1 MLKKSDTLLLVET
14 KERHYVLDTMR
25 GTDTQQSS
33 MFSYLSPE
41 ERVPQNHPL
50 RPIRLIVDDVLKALS
65 PTFSQLYSDF
75 GRPSIPPEKL
85 LRALLLQVLFTVRS
99 ERMLMEQM
107 EYNLMFRWFVGLN
120 MDEAVWVPTV
130 FTKNRDRLWEG
141 DIAEKFFQEVL
152 TQARVVDLISDE
164 HFTVDGTLIEAWAG
178 QKSFQRKDRPTPPP
192 DDPGNPT
199 VNFHGETRSN
209 DTHEST
215 TDPDARLARKSGGH
229 ESKLAYCGNVM
240 IENRNGLVVDTEL
253 LQCNGTAERDAAMLM
268 AERVE
273 GTERITVGAD
283 KAYDTKDFV
292 SEMRGM
298 NVTPHV
304 SQNTKRPGG
313 SAIDGRTT
321 RHEGYP
327 VSQRKRKRIE
337 EVFGWMKT
345 VGTLRKTRHR
355 GLQTV
360 RWVFTF
366 TAAAY
371 NLVRMRNLMSPAVQA
386 V

>member
-1 MLKKSDTLLLVET
+1 
-14 KERHYVLDTMR
+14 MR
-25 GTDTQQSS
+25 GPDTQQSS

-41 ERVPQNHPL
+41 ERVPAKHPL
-50 RPIRLIVDDVLKALS
+50 RPIRLMVDDALQALS
-65 PTFSQLYSDF
+65 PVFSRLYSAY

-85 LRALLLQVLFTVRS
+85 LRALLLQVLYTVRS
-99 ERMLMEQM
+99 ERMLMEQL
-107 EYNLMFRWFVGLN
+107 EYNLLFRWFVGLN

-130 FTKNRDRLWEG
+130 FTKNRDRLLEG
-141 DIAEKFFQEVL
+141 DVAEKFFQLVL
-152 TQARVVDLISDE
+152 TEARGAGLLSDE
-164 HFTVDGTLIEAWAG
+164 HFSVDGTLIEAWAS
-178 QKSFQRKDRPTPPP
+178 QKSFQRKDQPAPPP
-192 DDPGNPT
+192 DDLGNPT
-199 VNFHGETRSN
+199 VNFHGEKRSN

-229 ESKLAYCGNVM
+229 EAKLAYCGNVM
-240 IENRNGLVVDTEL
+240 IENRNGLVVDPEL

-268 AERVE
+268 AERVD
-273 GTERITVGAD
+273 GMERITLAAD
-283 KAYDTKDFV
+283 KGYDTKDFV

-304 SQNTKRPGG
+304 SQNTKRRGG

-321 RHEGYP
+321 RHEGYQ

-337 EVFGWMKT
+337 EVFGWTKT

-355 GLQTV
+355 GLETV

-371 NLVRMRNLMSPAVQA
+371 NLVRMRNLMSPAVQT

>member
-1 MLKKSDTLLLVET
+1 
-14 KERHYVLDTMR
+14 MR
-25 GTDTQQSS
+25 GPDTQQSS

-41 ERVPQNHPL
+41 ERVPAKHPL
-50 RPIRLIVDDVLKALS
+50 RPIRLMVDDALQALS
-65 PTFSQLYSDF
+65 PVFSGLYSAY
-75 GRPSIPPEKL
+75 GRPSIPPEQL
-85 LRALLLQVLFTVRS
+85 LRALLLQVLYTVRS
-99 ERMLMEQM
+99 ERMLMEQL
-107 EYNLMFRWFVGLN
+107 EYNLLFRWFVGLN

-130 FTKNRDRLWEG
+130 FTKNRDRLLEG
-141 DIAEKFFQEVL
+141 DVAEKFFQLVL
-152 TQARVVDLISDE
+152 TEARGAGLLSDE
-164 HFTVDGTLIEAWAG
+164 HFSVDGTLIEAWAS
-178 QKSFQRKDRPTPPP
+178 QKSFQRKDQPAPPP

-199 VNFHGETRSN
+199 MNFHGEKRSN

-229 ESKLAYCGNVM
+229 EAKLAYCGNVM

-268 AERVE
+268 AERVD
-273 GTERITVGAD
+273 GMERITLAAD
-283 KAYDTKDFV
+283 KGYDTKDFV

-304 SQNTKRPGG
+304 SQNTKRQGG

-321 RHEGYP
+321 RHEGYR

-337 EVFGWMKT
+337 EVFGWTKT

-355 GLQTV
+355 GLETV

-371 NLVRMRNLMSPAVQA
+371 NLVRMRNLMSVAAQTV
-386 V
+386 